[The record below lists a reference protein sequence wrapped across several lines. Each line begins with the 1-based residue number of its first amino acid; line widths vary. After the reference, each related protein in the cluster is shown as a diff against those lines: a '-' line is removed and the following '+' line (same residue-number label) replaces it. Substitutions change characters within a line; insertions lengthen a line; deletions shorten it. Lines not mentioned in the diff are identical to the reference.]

1 MLIDCAILRFPILR
15 VVNVECSYF
24 PHVIGR
30 NLESVP
36 AGGASHTAVARR
48 VGLLYSEG
56 TIGVVIFNPFVAS
69 RWVSG
74 YSEVN
79 GVAWE
84 QKIASACMLSAIEK
98 ERLEGSASDLADVVK
113 MDNLR
118 AFWDVRIEISKRGY
132 KLLGGRCERAD

>member
-36 AGGASHTAVARR
+36 PGGASHTAVARR

-56 TIGVVIFNPFVAS
+56 TIGVVIFNPVVAS
-69 RWVSG
+69 RWVCG

-84 QKIASACMLSAIEK
+84 QKIAFACMLSAI
-98 ERLEGSASDLADVVK
+98 DLADLVEI
-113 MDNLR
+113 DNLR
-118 AFWDVRIEISKRGY
+118 AFWDVGIGFSKLE
-132 KLLGGRCERAD
+132 KVAGGRCERTDKG